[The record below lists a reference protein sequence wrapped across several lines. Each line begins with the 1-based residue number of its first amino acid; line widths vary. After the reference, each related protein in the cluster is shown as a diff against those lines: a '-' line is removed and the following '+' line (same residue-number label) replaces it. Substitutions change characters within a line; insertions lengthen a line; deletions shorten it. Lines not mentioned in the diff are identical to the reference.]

1 MYLGPICR
9 LTLRP
14 GNEYH
19 VSYNLEDAARFY
31 QLIKDKIDWSTINF
45 SSTANVQVAQDSTAE
60 LIHRDEIYARRLQ
73 AELNRESR
81 SAQQPQ
87 PRAANLNRENRTAQ
101 QPQQTVENVN
111 INRPQQINRPTG
123 TMKSC
128 GHGCDLV
135 STNQCCTCLGKINLS
150 QACVAI
156 FFYLNGHFSRSTT
169 YGS

>member
-9 LTLRP
+9 QALRP

-45 SSTANVQVAQDSTAE
+45 SSTANVPVPQDSTAQMM
-60 LIHRDEIYARRLQ
+60 HRDEIYARRLQ

-81 SAQQPQ
+81 SAQQQ
-87 PRAANLNRENRTAQ
+87 QRAANPNRDNRTAQ
-101 QPQQTVENVN
+101 QSQQRVENL
-111 INRPQQINRPTG
+111 NRNLPQPVNRPTG

-135 STNQCCTCLGKINLS
+135 STTQCCTCLGKINLF
-150 QACVAI
+150 QLFVGI
-156 FFYLNGHFSRSTT
+156 FFYLNEIFL
-169 YGS
+169 